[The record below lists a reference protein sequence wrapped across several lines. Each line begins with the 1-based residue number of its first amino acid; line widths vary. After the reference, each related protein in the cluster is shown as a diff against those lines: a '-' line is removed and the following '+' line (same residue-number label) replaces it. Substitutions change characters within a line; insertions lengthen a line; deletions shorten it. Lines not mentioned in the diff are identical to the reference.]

1 MHTANAS
8 HLPGATREGATL
20 GVIVATSTWIWVAAV
35 DAVVGDPFRTFT
47 VLGGIAAFTAVHSLL
62 NVVYGIAIVAGIHGT
77 RREPTLMMA
86 LVFGFLMV
94 EFGFAFLT
102 AVFSTLGLGALA
114 WLRLFGGSVIG
125 ALVAVAFLSRGYPLV
140 AQLRQAK

>member
-1 MHTANAS
+1 MQIADTS
-8 HLPGATREGATL
+8 RLPGAMREGATL

-35 DAVVGDPFRTFT
+35 DAVAGDPFRTFT
-47 VLGGIAAFTAVHSLL
+47 VLGGIVAFTVVHYLL
-62 NVVYGIAIVAGIHGT
+62 NVLYGVAIVAGIHGT

-94 EFGFAFLT
+94 EFAFAFLT

-114 WLRLFGGSVIG
+114 WMRLFGGSVVG
-125 ALVAVAFLSRGYPLV
+125 ALVAIAFLSRHHPLA

>member
-1 MHTANAS
+1 MHRANAS

-35 DAVVGDPFRTFT
+35 DAVAGDPFRTFT
-47 VLGGIAAFTAVHSLL
+47 VLGGIAAFTAVHYLL
-62 NVVYGIAIVAGIHGT
+62 NMVYGIAIVAGIHGT

-94 EFGFAFLT
+94 EFGFALLT

-114 WLRLFGGSVIG
+114 WVGLFGGSVIG
-125 ALVAVAFLSRGYPLV
+125 ALVAVAFLSRRHPLV

>member
-47 VLGGIAAFTAVHSLL
+47 VLGGIAAFTAVHYLL

-125 ALVAVAFLSRGYPLV
+125 ALVAVAFLSRRHPLV

>member
-47 VLGGIAAFTAVHSLL
+47 VLGGIAAFTAVHYLL

-125 ALVAVAFLSRGYPLV
+125 ALVAVAFLSRRHPLA

>member
-47 VLGGIAAFTAVHSLL
+47 VLGGIAAFTAVHYLL

-114 WLRLFGGSVIG
+114 WVRLFGGSVIG

>member
-47 VLGGIAAFTAVHSLL
+47 VLGGIAAFTAVHYLL

-114 WLRLFGGSVIG
+114 WVRLFGGSVIG
-125 ALVAVAFLSRGYPLV
+125 ALVAVAFLSRRHPLV

>member
-47 VLGGIAAFTAVHSLL
+47 VLGGIAAFTAVHYLL

>member
-47 VLGGIAAFTAVHSLL
+47 VLGGIAAFTAVHYLL
-62 NVVYGIAIVAGIHGT
+62 NMVYGIAIVAGIHGT

-125 ALVAVAFLSRGYPLV
+125 ALVAVAFLSRRHPLA

>member
-8 HLPGATREGATL
+8 HVPGATHEGATL
-20 GVIVATSTWIWVAAV
+20 GVIVATSTWIWVAGV
-35 DAVVGDPFRTFT
+35 DAVAGDPFRTFT
-47 VLGGIAAFTAVHSLL
+47 VLGGIAAFTAVHYLL
-62 NVVYGIAIVAGIHGT
+62 NVAYGIAIVASIHGT

-114 WLRLFGGSVIG
+114 WVRLFGGSVIG
-125 ALVAVAFLSRGYPLV
+125 ALVAVAFLARRHPLV
-140 AQLRQAK
+140 TQLRQAK